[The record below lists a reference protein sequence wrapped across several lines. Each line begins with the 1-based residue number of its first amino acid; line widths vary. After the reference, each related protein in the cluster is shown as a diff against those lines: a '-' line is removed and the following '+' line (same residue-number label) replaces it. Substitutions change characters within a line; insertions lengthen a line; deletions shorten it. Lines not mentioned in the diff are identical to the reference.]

1 MPTIQLL
8 PSDTISAGDWSV
20 QDSDIADTLREES
33 GEVYNT
39 SQNQSFTLDLDEADL
54 DEIFIQ
60 INCEIISRRGSKGT
74 GAFNFLIYN
83 EEQEIISNQNFVVSN
98 SSPSTFSTS
107 IVNISKS
114 SDQINLFT
122 IRVITTGGTQV
133 FFSKIE
139 AIVRYGT
146 LDPGLISLNQGLISI
161 NEGRISI

>member
-39 SQNQSFTLDLDEADL
+39 SQNQSFTLDLDDADL

-60 INCEIISRRGSKGT
+60 IHCEIIARRGSKGT

>member
-8 PSDTISAGDWSV
+8 PSDTISAGNWSIP
-20 QDSDIADTLREES
+20 DSDIADTLREEP
-33 GEVYNT
+33 GEFYNT
-39 SQNQSFTLDLDEADL
+39 TQNQSFTLDLDDTDL
-54 DEIFIQ
+54 EETFIQ
-60 INCEIISRRGSKGT
+60 IHCEIIARAGSKGA
-74 GAFNFLIYN
+74 GRFRFEIFNEGQDRILN
-83 EEQEIISNQNFVVSN
+83 EEFVVSN
-98 SSPSTFSTS
+98 LSPSTFSTS

-114 SDQINLFT
+114 SEQINLFT
-122 IRVITTGGTQV
+122 IRATTANGTQV

>member
-39 SQNQSFTLDLDEADL
+39 SQDQFFTLDLDDTDL
-54 DEIFIQ
+54 EETFIQ
-60 INCEIISRRGSKGT
+60 IHCEIIARRGSKGT

>member
-20 QDSDIADTLREES
+20 QDSTIADALREES

-39 SQNQSFTLDLDEADL
+39 NQNQSFTLDLDDTDL
-54 DEIFIQ
+54 EEIFIQ
-60 INCEIISRRGSKGT
+60 IHCEIIARAGSKGA
-74 GAFNFLIYN
+74 GRFRFEIFNEGQDRILN
-83 EEQEIISNQNFVVSN
+83 EDFTPSNL
-98 SSPSTFSTS
+98 SPSTFSTS

-114 SDQINLFT
+114 PEQINLFT
-122 IRVITTGGTQV
+122 IRVTTTGGTQV

-161 NEGRISI
+161 NKGRISI